1 MRIFRLS
8 LSLFT
13 ILLAFVAAGCA
24 AGPEKVEYS
33 IEMTDFAFT
42 PNTLDLKVGQE
53 VTLHLTNAGALKHEL
68 MVGRGVV
75 MENGLATGYEEDM
88 FADTEPVVHVGDEH
102 EGGDHSN
109 TTEHGHASDQFMVTV
124 PENAGEATVTFVV
137 TEEMVGEWEMG
148 CFLDSG
154 SHLQQGMTGKVVVT
168 P

>member
-1 MRIFRLS
+1 MRSFRLT
-8 LSLFT
+8 LSFVVV
-13 ILLAFVAAGCA
+13 LLALIASGCA

-42 PNTLDLKVGQE
+42 PNTLELKVGQE
-53 VTLHLTNAGALKHEL
+53 VTLHLTNVGVLKHEL
-68 MVGRGVV
+68 MIGRGAM

-88 FADTEPVVHVGDEH
+88 FAGAEPTVHVGDEH
-102 EGGDHSN
+102 EGDDHSD
-109 TTEHGHASDQFMVTV
+109 TTSHGHASDQFMVTLD
-124 PENAGEATVTFVV
+124 ENNGEATVTFVV

-154 SHLQQGMTGKVVVT
+154 SHFQQGMTGKVVVT